1 MAEWGTYFAG
11 KRVWVTGAS
20 SGIGRS
26 LVDALG
32 LAGVATIA
40 SARREEQLSELAER
54 YPSVHALPLDIA
66 AFATI
71 DEMATRA
78 WDILGGVDILI
89 NNAGV
94 SQRATF
100 AESDPK
106 ALQRVLDVN
115 LAGTMRLTHAVLSR
129 MLAAGGG
136 HIVTITSYAARI
148 PTPLR
153 SAYTAAKMGL
163 HGLFDCIRSEVATQ
177 GIAVTLVVPG
187 FVRTDISR
195 NAVTET
201 GERYGTLDEGLADGM
216 PPDVAAEKILT
227 GIARRRREFA
237 LAVTPRFAFGHF
249 MRRVFP
255 GIFFRLVAKARVT

>member
-1 MAEWGTYFAG
+1 MAEWSTYFAG

-32 LAGVATIA
+32 LAGVATVA
-40 SARREEQLSELAER
+40 SARRDEELTALAGR
-54 YPSVHALPLDIA
+54 YPDAHALPMDIA
-66 AFATI
+66 DFQSI
-71 DEMATRA
+71 PEMAARA
-78 WDILGGVDILI
+78 WDLLGGIDVLI

-94 SQRATF
+94 SQRSRF
-100 AESDPK
+100 AESEPG

-115 LAGTMRLTHAVLSR
+115 LGGTMRLTHAVLNR

-136 HIVTITSYAARI
+136 HIVTVTSYAARV

-163 HGLFDCIRSEVATQ
+163 HGLFDCIRSEVASR

-195 NAVTET
+195 NALTAT
-201 GERYGTLDEGLADGM
+201 GEKHGVLDEGLAAGM
-216 PPDVAAEKILT
+216 HPDEAARRILA

-237 LAVTPRFAFGHF
+237 VAVTPRFAYGCF

-255 GIFFRLVAKARVT
+255 RLFFRIVAKATVT